1 MTKQRILIIGTYPIH
16 PAMHGGQKRTSAII
30 AKYRELGHEVKYV
43 SICTPGNYPRYSAS
57 DLRVNDDAMR
67 KTHKLPSP
75 TFTEL
80 ITCREAAKD
89 ARIVKK
95 FKSIASAFNP
105 TIVQY
110 EQGYGYEFTR
120 SITEGSGV
128 DDVSI
133 IFSSHNVEWEMK
145 RDIALSEGCTE
156 EEIEEYVAAVR
167 DLEIGLIERSSHT
180 IVVSEADATMYTK
193 AASSSKKFTVA
204 HNGINPLQPS
214 GHAEEY
220 WRELYDKEGATKVA
234 VFVASAHPPNLHG
247 FRTLV
252 DGIGFLPFSYRIVI
266 AGGVADIL
274 KQMVKKTSDIQLAT
288 LRNRVILAGRL
299 SEEKLQ
305 GLISTADAVILP
317 ILEGGGS
324 NLKTAEALVSA
335 KPIVATSHAYRSY
348 EEYKE
353 LPNTYIADDSAG
365 FQQAILKAFDSPYR
379 QRNDEQIRLVSKVL
393 WEQCLQP
400 LEQILVIE
408 E

>member
-1 MTKQRILIIGTYPIH
+1 MRKQRILIIGTYPIH

-80 ITCREAAKD
+80 ITCREAVKD

-95 FKSIASAFNP
+95 FKNIASAFNP

-156 EEIEEYVAAVR
+156 EDIEEYVTAVR
-167 DLEIGLIERSSHT
+167 DLEIELIKRSSHT
-180 IVVSEADATMYTK
+180 IVVSEADAAVYTK

-204 HNGINPLQPS
+204 HNGINPLQPVQY
-214 GHAEEY
+214 AQEY
-220 WRELYDKEGATKVA
+220 WRELYDKEGVT
-234 VFVASAHPPNLHG
+234 
-247 FRTLV
+247 
-252 DGIGFLPFSYRIVI
+252 
-266 AGGVADIL
+266 DIL

-365 FQQAILKAFDSPYR
+365 FQQAILKALDSPYR
-379 QRNDEQIRLVSKVL
+379 QRNDEQVRLVGKVL

-400 LEQILVIE
+400 LEQMLVIE